1 MPAIAC
7 MQIGDQNDCDLFKKR
22 AILFMGISI
31 LPLLRL
37 RGEADAAG
45 ELGFPSFSFLE
56 MLYVCL
62 HGL

>member
-1 MPAIAC
+1 MSATAC
-7 MQIGDQNDCDLFKKR
+7 MQIGGQNDCDMFKKR

-45 ELGFPSFSFLE
+45 ELGFPFFFSLF
-56 MLYVCL
+56 
-62 HGL
+62 